1 MSFCRILLHFYRIIW
16 EQEYVVRCF
25 GYHRS
30 SSLPKE
36 DALLDPDVIAHVNR
50 LTRNLLV
57 CVMLTSA
64 IQSFWSDYV
73 FSLLWDFLQRFPLFL
88 FLDLISAYIFL
99 YCFLVLNNLDIDIL
113 HLRKVQNFL
122 IVSS

>member
-1 MSFCRILLHFYRIIW
+1 MGTGICSTMLWISSFKFSAEGGCASR
-16 EQEYVVRCF
+16 
-25 GYHRS
+25 
-30 SSLPKE
+30 
-36 DALLDPDVIAHVNR
+36 PDVIAHVNR